1 MDARLTGHVEP
12 YRRDGHA
19 VRGWWRLVVEL
30 PGGGRKRKVKSVEA
44 GGKKDAEQLL
54 IDWIVELRRE
64 LFGEQ
69 DPTIAELCEMWSS
82 SRKTAAQ
89 KPWRPKTR
97 KFHEDN
103 LRLHI
108 LPAFG
113 ERRASRLQPA
123 DLVLFYA
130 ELAEKGLAETS
141 RHHVHAT
148 LRAAYNWGMRNELV
162 GRNPCL
168 LMEEP
173 PQQTKGERAIWTERE
188 IARALAAAA
197 GTKGSPQL
205 VYVPIVLGAWAGL
218 RCGEICALR
227 WEHIDLE
234 AGVVNVQAG
243 LSQTEKGELHELA
256 PKTAAGVGAVPL
268 PRQAV
273 EILKGHKARQDAMR
287 IAYRGRWNREGY
299 VICRKDGR
307 PVKPSNLSS
316 SWARF
321 VRVHE
326 LPKVRLHDLRHSFAT
341 AIFEQE
347 GESALV
353 VVQHLLRHADPTIT
367 ARTYLHATQQKIDAV
382 RAAQEERIAA
392 AADSL
397 QNGHSDGTRVT
408 SLADARAKKSCKGL

>member
-69 DPTIAELCEMWSS
+69 DPTVAELCEMWSS

-108 LPAFG
+108 LPKFG
-113 ERRASRLQPA
+113 ERRASRLQPG
-123 DLVLFYA
+123 DLVRFYS

-141 RHHVHAT
+141 RHHVHST
-148 LRAAYNWGMRNELV
+148 LRAAYNWGMRNEV
-162 GRNPCL
+162 VRRNPCL
-168 LMEEP
+168 LMDEP
-173 PQQTKGERAIWTERE
+173 PQQTKGEHAIWTERE
-188 IARALAAAA
+188 IARALAEAA

-227 WEHIDLE
+227 WEHIDLK
-234 AGVVNVQAG
+234 AGVVYVQAG

-273 EILKGHKARQDAMR
+273 EILKAHKARQDRLR
-287 IAYRGRWNREGY
+287 IAHRGRWNRKGY
-299 VICRKDGR
+299 VICRGDGR

-321 VRVHE
+321 IRVHK

-353 VVQHLLRHADPTIT
+353 VVQHLLRDADPTLT
-367 ARTYLHATQQKIDAV
+367 ARTYLHATQQKVDAV
-382 RAAQEERIAA
+382 RAAQEARIAA
-392 AADSL
+392 AADSV
-397 QNGHSDGTRVT
+397 QNGHSDGTRVV
-408 SLADARAKKSCKGL
+408 SLDKRRAQKSCKGL